1 MRIITVK
8 RIWKAKA
15 CWQQSANA
23 LDTWYRLLK
32 GSKPVDFAA
41 LRALCPAVDKV
52 GPLHVFDIGG
62 NNVRLIAVV
71 RYTTQKLYIR
81 HVLDHRDYDR
91 GQWREERG

>member
-1 MRIITVK
+1 MR
-8 RIWKAKA
+8 
-15 CWQQSANA
+15 

-32 GSKPVDFAA
+32 GSKPVDLAA
-41 LRALCPAVDKV
+41 MRAICPAVDKV

-62 NNVRLIAVV
+62 NKVRLIAVV

-91 GQWREERG
+91 GPWREERG